1 MLLKCI
7 CLPKRIF
14 KNILYLIFYYIFGH
28 SWKNLL
34 YESLC
39 GPDSLLVRVVGFT
52 GDAYYGHNVLDTF
65 RKKVTGSYCYTNTHK
80 NFSQFYISVY
90 TVHIL
95 ILLKKNLPL
104 LFSLKRGRNEINI
117 LSTRNGYFT
126 YVQSRNTQAFLTH
139 KCSFLILQS
148 VWERLLLVLIQI
160 NLSVFMVSL

>member
-28 SWKNLL
+28 SWKILL

-80 NFSQFYISVY
+80 NFCQFYIAVY
-90 TVHIL
+90 TVPIL
-95 ILLKKNLPL
+95 ILLKKKSSPPL
-104 LFSLKRGRNEINI
+104 FPKKGKKWDQYTKYKKWILYLCTEQKYTSFSY
-117 LSTRNGYFT
+117 T
-126 YVQSRNTQAFLTH
+126 
-139 KCSFLILQS
+139 
-148 VWERLLLVLIQI
+148 
-160 NLSVFMVSL
+160 